1 MGINILSPIYNLEGE
16 KKAIVFM
23 IIGGL
28 GFATMGALTFSLGKV
43 LDWTFIAFF
52 RMLFS
57 LIVLYLFAKKS
68 KSITFIF
75 SRKLLW
81 LRSIVGSVA
90 MLATF
95 YSFTKLP
102 VSDVSAVTE
111 IRPIWVAVLAAYLLR
126 ERIGKG
132 LVPLM
137 ILSTIG
143 VLLIEKPHFE
153 ERNYAVFITFLA
165 SVLGAVV
172 MICLRKLRDLDAKT
186 IVIHFSLT
194 AALVSLLY
202 ILIFRD
208 LDSYRNILDL
218 HNLGMLTGI
227 GISGTIGQLFMTK
240 AFAYGR
246 ASIVSSTGYV
256 KVGFSAMYDLFI
268 FNSIFELYSII
279 GMIMILISTTL
290 LFNSSIAFGST
301 KMQR

>member
-1 MGINILSPIYNLEGE
+1 
-16 KKAIVFM
+16 
-23 IIGGL
+23 
-28 GFATMGALTFSLGKV
+28 
-43 LDWTFIAFF
+43 
-52 RMLFS
+52 
-57 LIVLYLFAKKS
+57 
-68 KSITFIF
+68 
-75 SRKLLW
+75 
-81 LRSIVGSVA
+81 

-132 LVPLM
+132 LVPLI
-137 ILSTIG
+137 ILSTLG

-153 ERNYAVFITFLA
+153 DRNYTVFITFIA

-194 AALVSLLY
+194 ASVISLIY
-202 ILIFRD
+202 IFLFRD
-208 LDSYRNILDL
+208 IGTYRHILHTENTL
-218 HNLGMLTGI
+218 MLIGI
-227 GISGTIGQLFMTK
+227 GIFGTIGQLFMTK

-256 KVGFSAMYDLFI
+256 KVGFSALYDLFI
-268 FNSIFELYSII
+268 FNSRFEVYSII
-279 GMIMILISTTL
+279 GMIMILASTTL
-290 LFNSSIAFGST
+290 LFNGSIASEPS
-301 KMQR
+301 KIRKLPLVK